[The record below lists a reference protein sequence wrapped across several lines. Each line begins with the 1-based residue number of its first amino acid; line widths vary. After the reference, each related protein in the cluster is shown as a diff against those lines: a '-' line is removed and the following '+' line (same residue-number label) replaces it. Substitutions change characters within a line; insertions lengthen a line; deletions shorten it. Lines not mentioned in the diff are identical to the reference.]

1 MPPFKGNQSMGNR
14 SSIDI
19 VSHVLEAANGG
30 ASKAKIMHRA
40 LLSYNQMKEY
50 VNFLTQKGLLIHEYH
65 QQQGVVH
72 MYRTT
77 EKGLRFL
84 ATYNHLDDMI
94 KEEVERQ
101 VSTSPQLQL
110 WMQGERIEGKFG

>member
-1 MPPFKGNQSMGNR
+1 MGNR

-19 VSHVLEAANGG
+19 ISHILEAANGG
-30 ASKAKIMHRA
+30 ASKTKIMHRA

-50 VNFLTQKGLLIHEYH
+50 VNFLTQKGLLVHEYH
-65 QQQGVVH
+65 QQQGGVH

-84 ATYNHLDDMI
+84 AIYNQLDDMI
-94 KEEVERQ
+94 KEEVELQ
-101 VSTSPQLQL
+101 VSRSPQLQM
-110 WMQGERIEGKFG
+110 WMQGEKEEGKFGSL

>member
-1 MPPFKGNQSMGNR
+1 MGNR

-30 ASKAKIMHRA
+30 ASKNKIMHRA

-50 VNFLTQKGLLIHEYH
+50 VNFLTQKGLLVHEYH
-65 QQQGVVH
+65 QQQGEVQ

-84 ATYNHLDDMI
+84 AAYNQLDDII

-101 VSTSPQLQL
+101 VSVSPQLQM
-110 WMQGERIEGKFG
+110 WMQGEKEEGKFGLL